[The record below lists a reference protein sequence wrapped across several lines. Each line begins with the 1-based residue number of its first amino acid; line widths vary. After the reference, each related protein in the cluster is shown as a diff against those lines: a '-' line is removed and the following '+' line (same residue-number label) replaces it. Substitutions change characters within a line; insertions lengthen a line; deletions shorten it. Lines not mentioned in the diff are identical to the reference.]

1 MRRHAVGL
9 IVPLV
14 LGFLVVPLAVE
25 AQPSAKLED
34 LCWGLTVLPLIR
46 T

>member
-9 IVPLV
+9 MVTLA
-14 LGFLVVPLAVE
+14 LSLLVVPLAVE